1 MGERKVLNK
10 YFPPDFDPAK
20 LPKGKRRETNE
31 MKVRMMLPMSVRCKT
46 CGVFMYKGT
55 KFNTRK
61 EDVMGENYLGIQVF
75 RFYYRCKKCAAEFCM
90 KTDPKS
96 ADYILEAG
104 ATRNYEPWRDEEA
117 TKAEAV
123 AKREE
128 EEMGN
133 AMKALENRTLDSKRE
148 MDIMAALDEMKALNA
163 QHAKVT
169 TEQALE
175 ALQKAAAQQQLDEDD
190 VMDVAEFYQLRAQ
203 ANTKRLEDSGEEEDE
218 DDEGRE
224 RERGGPSGR
233 SGRAGAS
240 AAGQGPSSAA
250 GLSDLSQMQQQA
262 AAGIGGARAGAAAT
276 ASQQQQQTKQM
287 KPSIKVMVKPKAP
300 LPAASATVGA
310 AGAAAP
316 QGAAEGSGS
325 ALGKRPVLEIEGGNP
340 GNETKKQN
348 VGAEQAPALGG
359 GLTGMLG
366 QYGSSG
372 SDSDL

>member
-46 CGVFMYKGT
+46 CGTFMYKGT

-61 EDVMGENYLGIQVF
+61 EDVMAENYLGIQIF

-90 KTDPKS
+90 KTDPKN

-104 ATRNYEPWRDEEA
+104 ATRNYEPWRDEET
-117 TKAEAV
+117 TKAEVA

-175 ALQKAAAQQQLDEDD
+175 ALQKAAAQQQLDKDD
-190 VMDVAEFYQLRAQ
+190 AMDVAEFYQLRAQ
-203 ANTKRLEDSGEEEDE
+203 AHTRRLKDSE
-218 DDEGRE
+218 DDEAEGD
-224 RERGGPSGR
+224 GQSGR
-233 SGRAGAS
+233 SGASGSGAGGGSRSAGPIPSGEPSDLLPMQRQAESKAALFRAGA
-240 AAGQGPSSAA
+240 P
-250 GLSDLSQMQQQA
+250 
-262 AAGIGGARAGAAAT
+262 
-276 ASQQQQQTKQM
+276 QQQQQLP
-287 KPSIKVMVKPKAP
+287 KPAVKVKVKPKA
-300 LPAASATVGA
+300 LPCGIAT
-310 AGAAAP
+310 AAP
-316 QGAAEGSGS
+316 RTEPKPHVDLSGSGH
-325 ALGKRPVLEIEGGNP
+325 GKRPAPEPEEDGGDLVKRKNVETEPVP
-340 GNETKKQN
+340 GR
-348 VGAEQAPALGG
+348 
-359 GLTGMLG
+359 GLAGLLG
-366 QYGSSG
+366 QYSSSG
-372 SDSDL
+372 NDSDS

>member
-46 CGVFMYKGT
+46 CGTFMYKGT

-104 ATRNYEPWRDEEA
+104 ATRNYEPWRDEET

-175 ALQKAAAQQQLDEDD
+175 ALQKAASQQQLDEDD
-190 VMDVAEFYQLRAQ
+190 AMDVAEFYQLRAQ
-203 ANTKRLEDSGEEEDE
+203 AHTSRLDDIE
-218 DDEGRE
+218 DDGAEGGRTNC
-224 RERGGPSGR
+224 RTGASGSGAGGESRSAGPNPSGD
-233 SGRAGAS
+233 
-240 AAGQGPSSAA
+240 PI
-250 GLSDLSQMQQQA
+250 DLFQLQKQTDSK
-262 AAGIGGARAGAAAT
+262 GVVARAGAP
-276 ASQQQQQTKQM
+276 QQQQQQVS
-287 KPSIKVMVKPKAP
+287 KPSIRVAVKPKA
-300 LPAASATVGA
+300 LAYATATVASSIEAKPHGDLSGA
-310 AGAAAP
+310 VH
-316 QGAAEGSGS
+316 
-325 ALGKRPVLEIEGGNP
+325 GKRHASESGE
-340 GNETKKQN
+340 
-348 VGAEQAPALGG
+348 AGG
-359 GLTGMLG
+359 GFVKRQNLETDPVAVGGLSGLLG

-372 SDSDL
+372 SDSDS